1 MYLTYDNTT
10 AREPDTACKTLLLCS
25 RLFFFRDDL
34 ARTKERLEESKAR
47 ELENT
52 MKIQKILQDM
62 AMLEAEDCTQE
73 KILRVLQEGLQA
85 FSELEQQGGQRST
98 AMSAMSPT

>member
-1 MYLTYDNTT
+1 MKSNLHV
-10 AREPDTACKTLLLCS
+10 
-25 RLFFFRDDL
+25 FFFRDDL

-73 KILRVLQEGLQA
+73 KILRVLQDGLQA
-85 FSELEQQGGQRST
+85 FSELEQQGG
-98 AMSAMSPT
+98 

>member
-1 MYLTYDNTT
+1 MYV
-10 AREPDTACKTLLLCS
+10 
-25 RLFFFRDDL
+25 FFFRDDL

-73 KILRVLQEGLQA
+73 KILRVLQDGLQA
-85 FSELEQQGGQRST
+85 FSELEEQGG
-98 AMSAMSPT
+98 

>member
-1 MYLTYDNTT
+1 
-10 AREPDTACKTLLLCS
+10 
-25 RLFFFRDDL
+25 
-34 ARTKERLEESKAR
+34 
-47 ELENT
+47 

-85 FSELEQQGGQRST
+85 FSELEQQGGQPST
-98 AMSAMSPT
+98 ATKTIILETFDPNLLTKFRPHCVWSK

>member
-1 MYLTYDNTT
+1 MNLRRN
-10 AREPDTACKTLLLCS
+10 LHG
-25 RLFFFRDDL
+25 FFFRDDL

-62 AMLEAEDCTQE
+62 AMLQAEDCTQE

-85 FSELEQQGGQRST
+85 FSELEEQGG
-98 AMSAMSPT
+98 

>member
-1 MYLTYDNTT
+1 MKSNLHV
-10 AREPDTACKTLLLCS
+10 
-25 RLFFFRDDL
+25 FIFRDDL

-85 FSELEQQGGQRST
+85 FSELEQQGG
-98 AMSAMSPT
+98 

>member
-1 MYLTYDNTT
+1 MKSNLHV
-10 AREPDTACKTLLLCS
+10 
-25 RLFFFRDDL
+25 FIFRDDL

-62 AMLEAEDCTQE
+62 AMLQAEDCTQE

-85 FSELEQQGGQRST
+85 FSELEEQGG
-98 AMSAMSPT
+98 

>member
-1 MYLTYDNTT
+1 MKSNLHV
-10 AREPDTACKTLLLCS
+10 
-25 RLFFFRDDL
+25 FIFRDDL

-73 KILRVLQEGLQA
+73 KILRVLRDGLDTFSDLEVQERP
-85 FSELEQQGGQRST
+85 SST
-98 AMSAMSPT
+98 VKNMVN